1 MKLTKHEK
9 NLVLLT
15 VLFVLLSVLCFAMQK
30 NTITEVRHTEAK
42 AVQYFIDIN
51 IADAEEFSTLPG
63 IGPSLANRIIEYRNK
78 NGDFKSIN
86 ELAKVSGIGK
96 STIEKIKDYIKV

>member
-15 VLFVLLSVLCFAMQK
+15 VLFILLSILCFAMQK
-30 NTITEVRHTEAK
+30 NTITEVSHAEAK

-51 IADAEEFSTLPG
+51 TADAEELSTLSG
-63 IGPSLANRIIEYRNK
+63 IGPSLASRIVEYRNK

>member
-1 MKLTKHEK
+1 
-9 NLVLLT
+9 
-15 VLFVLLSVLCFAMQK
+15 MQQ
-30 NTITEVRHTEAK
+30 NTITEVRHAETK

-51 IADAEEFSTLPG
+51 IADAEELSTLSG